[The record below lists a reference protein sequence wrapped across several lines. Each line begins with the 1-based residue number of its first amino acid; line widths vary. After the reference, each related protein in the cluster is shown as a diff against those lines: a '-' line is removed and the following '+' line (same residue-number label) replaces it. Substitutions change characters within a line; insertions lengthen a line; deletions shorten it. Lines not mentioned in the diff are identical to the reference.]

1 MLTHLVNQH
10 SVFLLRPRTLHH
22 LRVKHLLPAME
33 TLHVRPML
41 QTLGNSLP
49 VLRPHLSH
57 KLAQFFVLN

>member
-22 LRVKHLLPAME
+22 LRVKHLLPPME